1 MSFDGSSK
9 QDELSLSTTGL
20 PLPCDY
26 HVTVLITSGDQVL
39 SFVSRGER
47 RWREWLGMIATATRA
62 YEQTITLVH
71 DGNVCSLVE
80 LDESIDVTCKWYNW
94 CDVEI
99 QLVVGITDL
108 KLWYNKLLLEAFF
121 DAWSNLNPWEELS

>member
-9 QDELSLSTTGL
+9 QDELSLSTAEL

-26 HVTVLITSGDQVL
+26 HVEVLTVSGDEVL

-47 RWREWLGMIATATRA
+47 MCREWLGMIATAARA
-62 YEQTITLVH
+62 YEQTITLAH
-71 DGNVCSLVE
+71 DRNIWGLVE
-80 LDESIDVTCKWYNW
+80 LDEAIDVTCKWNNW

-99 QLVVGITDL
+99 QLVVSIVHL
-108 KLWYNKLLLEAFF
+108 ELWYNKLLTEVVF